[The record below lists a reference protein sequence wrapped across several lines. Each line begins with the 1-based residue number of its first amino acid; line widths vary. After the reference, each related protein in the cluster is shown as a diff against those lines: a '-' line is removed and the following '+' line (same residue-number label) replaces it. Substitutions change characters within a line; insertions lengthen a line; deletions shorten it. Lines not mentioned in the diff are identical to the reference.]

1 MEYQKTEG
9 DRFLFEL
16 RSSKDLNSK
25 LVLNR
30 LLMYIFTISALA
42 MVLWAFLNDTPD
54 TNLELF
60 YFGTTAIFAFFNLY
74 TLWVHYSHYPYP
86 KKPKLENLI
95 EYQLSHAERTNQ
107 KIHLY
112 LLLGITPVY
121 SGFIGIIA
129 MEFKL
134 DDSTELNKILW
145 IDFLYIQILF
155 GIILARAL
163 YMVKFLKKLI
173 RRLSPEKDTKLAK
186 DFYKSIN

>member
-1 MEYQKTEG
+1 MENPKTEG
-9 DRFLFEL
+9 DRFIFEL

-30 LLMYIFTISALA
+30 LLMYIFTFSGLA

-74 TLWVHYSHYPYP
+74 ILWVHYSHYPYP
-86 KKPKLENLI
+86 EKPKLESLI

-121 SGFIGIIA
+121 TGFIGIIA

-163 YMVKFLKKLI
+163 YMVVFLKKLI
-173 RRLSPEKDTKLAK
+173 RRLSPEKDAKLEK
-186 DFYKSIN
+186 EFYKSIK